1 MTWPLAVIGFS
12 RAWYL
17 EQTLGALLRQEG
29 AERPEPIALFCDGA
43 LNPKSGE
50 RYASEAEVALTI
62 ATFRRLCPK
71 GEVFSSPVN
80 IGIAANIDRAE
91 RWVFGELAAAAGI
104 FFEDDL
110 VVTTHY
116 LAALYEMLDIALAD
130 ERIGYVAC
138 YGHDHRKS
146 LETQRADPAGY
157 MPLGHN
163 WGFGLTRRQYLKSKP
178 YVDDYLSLIE
188 ERDYL
193 KPSLK
198 AVYKLLDSWGMGPL
212 LPAQDVIR
220 GAICCKTS
228 SVRLNT
234 RACLGKY
241 IGRDGTHHSPSVY
254 HNKGFAKTVVYP
266 DPVTGFQPLSDE
278 RYQEF
283 RESQDTWMRFALTP
297 QAKQWMVGIGLAER
311 HWPEFYPEW
320 SESGDISNLDRFGR
334 RRI

>member
-12 RAWYL
+12 RAWYI

-29 AERPEPIALFCDGA
+29 AERPEPIALFCDGGF
-43 LNPKSGE
+43 NPKSGE
-50 RYASEAEVALTI
+50 HYASQAEVALTI

-71 GEVFSSPVN
+71 GEVFDSAVN
-80 IGIAANIDRAE
+80 LGIAANIDRAE
-91 RWVFGELAAAAGI
+91 RWVFGELGAEAGI

-110 VVTTHY
+110 VVTRHY
-116 LAALYEMLDIALAD
+116 LAALYEMLEIALAD

-138 YGHDHRKS
+138 YGHDHLKS
-146 LETQRADPAGY
+146 LETQRSDPAGY

-163 WGFGLTRRQYLKSKP
+163 WGFALTRTQYLKSKP

-193 KPSLK
+193 RPELT

-220 GAICCKTS
+220 GAICCKTG

-254 HNKGFAKTVVYP
+254 HAKRFAKTRVYP

-278 RYQEF
+278 RYQQL
-283 RESQDTWMRFALTP
+283 RQSQDTWMRFALTP

-320 SESGDISNLDRFGR
+320 SQSGDLSNLDKFGR